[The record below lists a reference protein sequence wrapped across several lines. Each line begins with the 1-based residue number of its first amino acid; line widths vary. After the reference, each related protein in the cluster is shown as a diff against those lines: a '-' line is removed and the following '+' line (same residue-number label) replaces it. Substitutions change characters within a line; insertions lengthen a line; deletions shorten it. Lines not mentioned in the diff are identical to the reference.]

1 MSFIQLNQL
10 NCSPEESL
18 LIFVPLFLKN
28 MNVIVLIILL
38 LGIGVSR
45 IINNHSL
52 LSGIGVSKIINI
64 IFVIINLLSGIGVSK
79 IINKIILSSGISVS
93 KMWWIYIFWC
103 PVVSHLVY
111 IPWLE
116 AVVPVSES
124 LDQSACL
131 NVTFLHNFGPVDP
144 KDQKAFLQ
152 FFLFL
157 LL

>member
-10 NCSPEESL
+10 NRSPEESL

-79 IINKIILSSGISVS
+79 IINKIILSSGIGAS

-103 PVVSHLVY
+103 PVVSHLDSMVGSSGAGFRKFRSKRLFERY
-111 IPWLE
+111 FP
-116 AVVPVSES
+116 A
-124 LDQSACL
+124 
-131 NVTFLHNFGPVDP
+131 
-144 KDQKAFLQ
+144 Q
-152 FFLFL
+152 FRAG
-157 LL
+157 